1 MDISIEIQA
10 ALDAYKDSDELK
22 QKIAQKVKNSFDRA
36 IESLFGYNSE
46 INKAILAKVR
56 EACPFDAQVI
66 DLPGY
71 QALIATSAASA
82 YVAAME
88 SIGISRTEE
97 IVRKQLQGFLGG
109 ATSIKLSTLIEMVRD
124 EAREDDQHGEISFH
138 HRFVPGSRGDFT
150 ISLDPAP
157 RKDWHA
163 CSIRLQV
170 CAQDKRICAVTLD
183 EAKNAP
189 SKNGSLHLGHR
200 RDIQVALTECYVR
213 GIPLDM
219 DVTKDTAELEIP
231 EPDED

>member
-22 QKIAQKVKNSFDRA
+22 QKIAQRVRHSFDSA
-36 IESLFGYNSE
+36 VESLFGYNSE
-46 INKAILAKVR
+46 INRAILAKVT
-56 EACPFDAQVI
+56 EACPFDPRAI

-71 QALIATSAASA
+71 QALIATHAASS

-97 IVRKQLQGFLGG
+97 IVRKQLQGFLGD

-124 EAREDDQHGEISFH
+124 EAREDDRHGEISFH
-138 HRFVPGSRGDFT
+138 HRFVSGNRGDFT

-157 RKDWHA
+157 GKDWHA

-170 CAQDKRICAVTLD
+170 CETDKRVYAVTLA

-189 SKNGSLHLGHR
+189 SKNGYLHLGHQK
-200 RDIQVALTECYVR
+200 DIQIALTECYVR
-213 GIPLDM
+213 GIPLEM
-219 DVTKDTAELEIP
+219 DVDKDTADLEIP